1 MNPGA
6 LLEPSLRVMG
16 VSQLALSLLH
26 LAFPRRFGWR
36 EELAAV
42 SLLTREIFYVHTF
55 FVCLAVAGMGAL
67 CALDP
72 GALLAR
78 SRLGAW
84 AAGGGAVF
92 WAARLYIQFF
102 VYSASH
108 WRGRRFE
115 SGVHVGFSLLWTAY
129 TAVFGACFAY
139 QRGWLS

>member
-1 MNPGA
+1 MNLLA
-6 LLEPSLRVMG
+6 VLEPTLRVMG
-16 VSQLALSLLH
+16 VSQVALSLLH

-36 EELAAV
+36 AELAAV

-55 FVCLAVAGMGAL
+55 FVCLVVAGMGAL
-67 CALDP
+67 CAVDP

-84 AAGGGAVF
+84 VAAGGALF
-92 WAARLYIQFF
+92 WGARLYIQFF

-115 SGVHVGFSLLWTAY
+115 FGVHVAFSLLWTFY
-129 TAVFGACFAY
+129 TVVFGACFAS
-139 QRGWLS
+139 QHGWLN